1 MEGSA
6 PIPKWGTLESIIGFK
21 NVINIYPPY
30 IGAGIQVE
38 SIDDSFQKIVVK
50 MDLNFWN
57 ENYVGVHFGGSLYA
71 MCDPFYMF
79 ILMKN
84 LGDGYLVWDKAA
96 KIDFVKPGKGVVRAT
111 FEISTEE
118 LELTKEIVAEKR
130 KIDRIY
136 HTEVLAEDGSV
147 VARVEKTLYVR
158 RAILPKPGSE

>member
-1 MEGSA
+1 MEGSS

-38 SIDDSFQKIVVK
+38 SIDDSFQKITVK

-96 KIDFVKPGKGVVRAT
+96 KIDFVKPGKGIVRAT

-118 LELTKEIVAEKR
+118 LELTKEIVAKKR
-130 KIDRIY
+130 KTDRIY
-136 HTEVLAEDGSV
+136 HTEVLAEDGSL
-147 VARVEKTLYVR
+147 VAKVEKTLYVR
-158 RAILPKPGSE
+158 RVKLTI

>member
-1 MEGSA
+1 MAGSA